1 MRLRPL
7 VLAFALAAAATTH
20 PAADASKL
28 RTYVQTLA
36 SERFGGRM
44 TVTEGEMLA
53 RQFIVSEL
61 RRIGARPLPGQKD
74 FALPFE
80 FTAGTRDG
88 GSRVGVSI
96 TNPARGGVGSGIV
109 PDTGAGANARALS
122 FSDNGDI
129 EGPVVFA
136 GYGLVVPDSQDFGY
150 DSYATLDVKD
160 KVILVLRYFPEDAD
174 QKTRGILARYADLRY
189 KAMAARQHGARA
201 MIVVAGPPTAQ
212 PGGM

>member
-88 GSRVGVSI
+88 GSTIDREREGPTSVSGTI
-96 TNPARGGVGSGIV
+96 FGPN
-109 PDTGAGANARALS
+109 DARALS
-122 FSDNGDI
+122 FSDNG
-129 EGPVVFA
+129 
-136 GYGLVVPDSQDFGY
+136 
-150 DSYATLDVKD
+150 
-160 KVILVLRYFPEDAD
+160 
-174 QKTRGILARYADLRY
+174 
-189 KAMAARQHGARA
+189 
-201 MIVVAGPPTAQ
+201 
-212 PGGM
+212 